1 LTPQVFAKNL
11 PTVSKAFNVT
21 YNKKGAG
28 ATFDAFGDDLY
39 DFGISE
45 AGSVPYMYGSYEIY
59 EANKRN
65 QTYKFVSYV
74 NLTST
79 ASVALFPAFM
89 YESILKVATSD
100 PEFEFRTR
108 STPYPLSYE

>member
-1 LTPQVFAKNL
+1 
-11 PTVSKAFNVT
+11 VT

-39 DFGISE
+39 DFGITE